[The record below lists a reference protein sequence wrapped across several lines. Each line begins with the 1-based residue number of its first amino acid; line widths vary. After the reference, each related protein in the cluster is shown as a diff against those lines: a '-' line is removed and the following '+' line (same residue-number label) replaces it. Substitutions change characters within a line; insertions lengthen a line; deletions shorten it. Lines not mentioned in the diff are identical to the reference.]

1 MWFRS
6 VFLKTLRDHRVAIL
20 GWGLG
25 IGALA
30 PIVFVGVTKV
40 LLNSP
45 DATNELLALT
55 RNPALRVFA
64 EPVDVLTPGG
74 YATWRLSMVL
84 PLVAIWALLIVSR
97 TVRGEEEHG
106 GLDTLLSVPRSRL
119 RIAMEKLAAVAASL
133 LLIGLLMSVLAFA
146 GAMAIGL
153 HLAVGRALLFGL
165 NTSLF
170 ALVFGALALFVSQ
183 FTSEARTA
191 AGITGILLGLSF
203 VLTSASRVVPGGEW
217 LGPLSPLH
225 FFELNKPLVAG
236 SEVHAGPMIVMAG
249 IAGVLMALGVVLFT
263 RRDIGAPVAL
273 PSLPRLPLSERRRH
287 ELPLRAWS
295 LKSVVARNVSTAARS
310 ALWWGVAVGSYTM
323 MFTALLRQLQRNLD
337 DLVADLARSNPL
349 YGTLI
354 ASFTRG
360 GNVTV
365 NMALLN
371 LVFTQLVVMVA
382 AFAIT
387 TANRWTSDE
396 ESGRLELVLAQP
408 EPRRRVMLAHFAA
421 TTLALTIVTASIF
434 AGAIIAAALVGMQLD
449 TSRVAQATLGMVP
462 VGLVVAA
469 AGYLFSSWLHTRA
482 VTGTLV
488 ALVLASFLITLLARL
503 FHWPDA
509 VLQLSIFEHYGAP
522 LVDGLRLPR
531 VLGLF
536 GVAGATLSAAT
547 VRFARKDISG

>member
-25 IGALA
+25 MGALA

-64 EPVDVLTPGG
+64 EPVDVFTPGG

-119 RIAMEKLAAVAASL
+119 RVAMEKLTAVAASL

-170 ALVFGALALFVSQ
+170 ALVFGAIALVVSQ

-191 AGITGILLGLSF
+191 AGITGSLLGLSF

-217 LGPLSPLH
+217 IGPLSPLH
-225 FFELNKPLVAG
+225 FFERNKPLVAG
-236 SEVHAGPMIVMAG
+236 SEVHSGPMIVMAG
-249 IAGVLMALGVVLFT
+249 LAGVLMALGVVLFT

-273 PSLPRLPLSERRRH
+273 PRLPRSERRRH

-323 MFTALLRQLQRNLD
+323 MLTALLRQLQRNLD
-337 DLVADLARSNPL
+337 DLVGDLARSNPL
-349 YGTLI
+349 YATLI
-354 ASFTRG
+354 ASVTRG

-387 TANRWTSDE
+387 TANRWASDE
-396 ESGRLELVLAQP
+396 ESGRLELVLALP
-408 EPRRRVMLAHFAA
+408 KPRRRVMLAHFAA
-421 TTLALTIVTASIF
+421 TTLAVTILAASIF
-434 AGAIIAAALVGMQLD
+434 AGATIAAALVGMQLH
-449 TSRVAQATLGMVP
+449 TSRVAQAAIGMVP

-469 AGYLFSSWLHTRA
+469 AGYLFSSWLQTRA
-482 VTGTLV
+482 VTGTLI

-503 FHWPDA
+503 FQWPDA
-509 VLQLSIFEHYGAP
+509 VLQLSMFEHYGAP